1 MSNIEKVRELIEIGI
16 YDKEIDEPTPLSK
29 KVELVEE
36 VKVQFYDDLLFRDV
50 HLEIIDLAWEFSI
63 DAMGGEEA
71 LNSAFLYS
79 VLNNIERIE
88 ECINS
93 VLRKITI

>member
-1 MSNIEKVRELIEIGI
+1 MNNLTDIRNNIEWGI

-29 KVELVEE
+29 KIELVEE
-36 VKVQFYDDLLFRDV
+36 VKVQFYEDLLFRDV

-88 ECINS
+88 ECINR
-93 VLRKITI
+93 VY